1 MKKAYS
7 NTNFEFLYKMQERFG
22 KKINPSIF
30 FLAIAFITIIIAN
43 SPLRVWYESFCSLEL
58 SFGIHS
64 FNFLSHGG
72 HPISVLGF
80 VNDALMA
87 VFFFAVGLEIKR
99 EVLVGELSSTRQ
111 ALLPVIAACG
121 GMIFP
126 VLFFLFTGKMQGL
139 SPEELRGMA
148 IPMATDIAFSLGV
161 LSLLGKK
168 APIGLKIFLMGL
180 AIVDDIGGI
189 LVIAIFYSHFST
201 ASIIYLIIALV
212 NIGVLFLGNRLRI
225 HRKSF
230 YIVMGITLWYC
241 FLQGGIHPTIAGVI
255 VAFLVPARPYVN
267 IKKYTENLRR
277 DLYLL
282 ESTIPQK
289 EEQGIILSNHQIKY
303 LAAIE
308 RGADKVISPL
318 QDFEDNLH
326 GLVNFFILPLFAFV
340 NGGVVFNLGE
350 ISLLNGV
357 SLPIMV
363 GLILGKS
370 IGIFTFTYLAIKSGI
385 SKMPSGGNWKSIFG
399 IALLGGIGFTVSLF
413 LASLSYP
420 AGSALLNDAK
430 IGIFAGSLISGF
442 LGYWLLHRSSKKKLN

>member
-1 MKKAYS
+1 MKKAYA
-7 NTNFEFLYKMQERFG
+7 NTNFEFLYKIQARFG
-22 KKINPSIF
+22 RKINPSIF
-30 FLAIAFITIIIAN
+30 FLTIAFITILIAN
-43 SPLRVWYESFCSLEL
+43 SPLRAWYESFCALEL
-58 SFGIHS
+58 TFGIQS
-64 FNFLSHGG
+64 FNLFSHGG
-72 HPISVLGF
+72 HPVSLLGF

-87 VFFFAVGLEIKR
+87 IFFFSVGLEIKR

-121 GMIFP
+121 GMILP
-126 VLFFLFTGKMQGL
+126 VLFFFLTGKIQGL
-139 SPEELRGMA
+139 NPEELRGMA

-161 LSLLGKK
+161 LSLLGKR
-168 APIGLKIFLMGL
+168 APTGLKIFLMGL

-201 ASIIYLIIALV
+201 ASIVYLLIACLT
-212 NIGVLFLGNRLRI
+212 IGALGLGNRLRI

-230 YIVMGITLWYC
+230 YIILGVTLWYC
-241 FLQGGIHPTIAGVI
+241 FLQAGIHPTIAGVI
-255 VAFLVPARPYVN
+255 VAFLVPARPYVD

-282 ESTIPQK
+282 ESTIRQK
-289 EEQGIILSNHQIKY
+289 EEQGIILSNHQIRY

-308 RGADKVISPL
+308 RGADKAISPL

-326 GLVNFFILPLFAFV
+326 GAVNFFILPLFAFV

-350 ISLLNGV
+350 ITLSGSV

-370 IGIFTFTYLAIKSGI
+370 VGIFTFTYLAIKAGI
-385 SKMPSGGNWKSIFG
+385 SRMPGGGNWTNIFG

-420 AGSALLNDAK
+420 AGSTLLNDAK
-430 IGIFAGSLISGF
+430 IGIFVGSLISGF
-442 LGYWLLHRSSKKKLN
+442 LGYWLLRRSLKK